1 MSQFPERHDVI
12 VIGAGVGGIYQ
23 IKRLTDLGIDAI
35 LLEGDE
41 DLGGTWY
48 RNRYPGCR
56 FDSESYTYGYS
67 FSKRLV
73 FNKVKEALGL
83 TECKYIKDLD
93 FQIPN
98 AKVFFSLSKDISSYK
113 INIDIKSNQIKQ
125 NIIEVLTS
133 LNLKPK
139 NESID
144 KINTKI
150 VLATI
155 IEMDSQKI
163 EKTEI
168 EKIVLIDVP
177 SQIYGE
183 IRKIFISLF
192 ESSGFKDIKINEKVD
207 FKKLYDLK
215 KSQ

>member
-1 MSQFPERHDVI
+1 MSYKI
-12 VIGAGVGGIYQ
+12 IG
-23 IKRLTDLGIDAI
+23 
-35 LLEGDE
+35 
-41 DLGGTWY
+41 
-48 RNRYPGCR
+48 
-56 FDSESYTYGYS
+56 
-67 FSKRLV
+67 
-73 FNKVKEALGL
+73 
-83 TECKYIKDLD
+83 KYIKDLD

-133 LNLKPK
+133 LNLKQK

-155 IEMDSQKI
+155 IEMDSQKFG
-163 EKTEI
+163 KTEI

-183 IRKIFISLF
+183 IRKIFVGLF
-192 ESSGFKDIKINEKVD
+192 ESSGFKDIKINEKID

>member
-1 MSQFPERHDVI
+1 MSYKI
-12 VIGAGVGGIYQ
+12 IG
-23 IKRLTDLGIDAI
+23 
-35 LLEGDE
+35 
-41 DLGGTWY
+41 
-48 RNRYPGCR
+48 
-56 FDSESYTYGYS
+56 
-67 FSKRLV
+67 
-73 FNKVKEALGL
+73 
-83 TECKYIKDLD
+83 KYIKDLD

-98 AKVFFSLSKDISSYK
+98 PKVFFSLSKDISSYK

-125 NIIEVLTS
+125 NIIEVLIS
-133 LNLKPK
+133 LNLKPTK
-139 NESID
+139 ESLD

-155 IEMDSQKI
+155 IEVDSQKF

-183 IRKIFISLF
+183 IRKIFVSLF
-192 ESSGFKDIKINEKVD
+192 ESSGFKDIKINEKID